1 MYKKSLLSSAIMLAL
16 VPSAYAEQESQFN
29 EVVVTATRSAQ
40 GKQDVAASIDTVS
53 AKDIDSSLATNA
65 KDALKYTPGVEVKSG
80 SRFGISGFNIRG
92 MEDSRILTVID
103 GVQQPVGYNPGASE
117 QRKYSNAIE
126 VDTLQ
131 SIEVNKGPSSTLYG
145 SDALGGLV
153 QFRTKNPSD
162 VLVDDGDGHRFG
174 IKSTYTSVD
183 EQFKNTL
190 TWAMREGKLETLV
203 MATYAQG
210 HETQSHGSG
219 ADIEGPKRGAT
230 NPADTDL
237 GNVLAKAQYQANENH
252 RLGLTLEHY
261 TKNYDED
268 ELNYNGYAI
277 MPGFVYSNNF
287 NEDVN
292 KRTRISLEHQW
303 LMNALLADE
312 SNLALSYQ
320 DSSSLNKNYDTT
332 PSSGARMRERDSAD
346 KALQFDAQFNKLV
359 EIDGVSHDVTYG
371 GSFLNNA
378 FSLENTDHFYRTGT
392 SRTGS
397 TGVPDADIVKW
408 GLFAQDQL
416 YLMDEQL
423 ILTAGLRYDSFEAT
437 PKTDAG
443 FTTQYQPNKDNAFTG
458 KLGAVYHLKENL
470 ALFGQISQGF
480 KAPTVYDLYYFYNQ
494 GAIIEAN
501 PDLKAERS
509 ISYEVGTRG
518 NNAYGNM
525 EFAVF
530 INDYKDFITQTKTG
544 QSGGKDVISKY
555 NIDEVRIYGAEL
567 SSTLLLDTVS
577 PLPHGSYARLAVAY
591 AHGEDKAT
599 GKEIDTVAPLTSVF
613 GLGYDQ
619 VNFGSALN
627 VKMVASKDEWQ
638 LDNNLDVAGYT
649 VVDLTAYYVPVK
661 DLTVRA
667 GLFNLFDKKYWHYS
681 DISGKTGTEAFNID
695 YQSQPG
701 RNWGISLDYQF

>member
-40 GKQDVAASIDTVS
+40 DKQDVAASIDTVS
-53 AKDIDSSLATNA
+53 ARDIDSSLATNA

-103 GVQQPVGYNPGASE
+103 GVQQPVGYNSGANTQS
-117 QRKYSNAIE
+117 KYSNGIE

-131 SIEVNKGPSSTLYG
+131 AIEVNKGPSSTLYG

-153 QFRTKNPSD
+153 QFRTKNPRD
-162 VLVDDGDGHRFG
+162 VLVGDDDGHRFG

-219 ADIEGPKRGAT
+219 TDIEGPKRGAT

-237 GNVLAKAQYQANENH
+237 GNVLAKAQYQVNEAH
-252 RLGLTLEHY
+252 RVGLTLEHY
-261 TKNYDED
+261 VKNYDENK
-268 ELNYNGYAI
+268 LNYNGYS
-277 MPGFVYSNNF
+277 MGGVTYSNAYT
-287 NEDVN
+287 EDTN
-292 KRTRISLEHQW
+292 DRTRVSLDHQW
-303 LMNALLADE
+303 LMNSLLVDE
-312 SNLALSYQ
+312 SKISLSYQ
-320 DSSSLNKNYDTT
+320 ESSALNKNYDTT
-332 PSSGARMRERDSAD
+332 VKYGSRMRERDTED
-346 KALQFDAQFNKLV
+346 KSVQVDAQFNKLI
-359 EIDGVSHDVTYG
+359 EKQGVSHDISYG
-371 GSFLNNA
+371 GSYLNND
-378 FSLENTDHFYRTGT
+378 FSINNVDHLYRTGT
-392 SRTGS
+392 SNP
-397 TGVPDADIVKW
+397 VQAEMPDADVQKW
-408 GLFAQDQL
+408 GIFAQDQM

-423 ILTAGLRYDSFEAT
+423 ILTAGLRYDSYEAT

-458 KLGAVYHLKENL
+458 KLGAVYHLKDNL

-480 KAPTVYDLYYFYNQ
+480 KAPTVYDLYYFYSR

-599 GKEIDTVAPLTSVF
+599 GKEIDTVAPLTSVL

-681 DISGKTGTEAFNID
+681 DISGKTGTDAFNID
-695 YQSQPG
+695 YKSQPG
-701 RNWGISLDYQF
+701 RNWGVSLDYQF

>member
-16 VPSAYAEQESQFN
+16 IPSAYAEQQSQFN
-29 EVVVTATRSAQ
+29 EVVVTATRSTQ
-40 GKQDVAASIDTVS
+40 NKQDVAASIDTVS
-53 AKDIDSSLATNA
+53 AQDIDNNLATNA
-65 KDALKYTPGVEVKSG
+65 KEALQYTPGVEVKSG

-126 VDTLQ
+126 VDSLQ
-131 SIEVNKGPSSTLYG
+131 AIEVNKGPSSTLYG

-162 VLVDDGDGHRFG
+162 VLVEDGDSHRFG

-190 TWAMREGKLETLV
+190 NWAMRQGKLETLL

-210 HETQSHGSG
+210 HETQAHSSG
-219 ADIEGPKRGAT
+219 ADIEGPKRGLA
-230 NPADTDL
+230 NPADSKL
-237 GNVLAKAQYQANENH
+237 GNLLAKAQYQANDNH

-261 TKNYDED
+261 TKNYDEN
-268 ELNYNGYAI
+268 ELNHNGYAI

-287 NEDVN
+287 NEDQT
-292 KRTRISLEHQW
+292 KRTRVSLDHQW
-303 LMNALLADE
+303 LMDTLLVDE
-312 SNLALSYQ
+312 SLLTLSYQ
-320 DSSSLNKNYDTT
+320 ESSSLNKNYDTT
-332 PSSGARMRERDSAD
+332 PSSGPRMRERDASD
-346 KALQFDAQFNKLV
+346 KSVQFDAQFNKFIEL
-359 EIDGVSHDVTYG
+359 EGVSHDVTYG
-371 GSFLNNA
+371 GGYLENA
-378 FSLENTDHFYRTGT
+378 FSLDNTDHVFKSGT

-408 GLFAQDQL
+408 GLFAQDQV
-416 YLMDEQL
+416 YLLDDQL

-437 PKTDAG
+437 PKKDKG
-443 FTTQYQPNKDNAFTG
+443 FTTQYQPNKDHALTG
-458 KLGAVYHLKENL
+458 KLGAVYHLQDNL

-509 ISYEVGTRG
+509 LSYEIGTRG
-518 NNAYGNM
+518 NNAYGNI
-525 EFAVF
+525 ELALF

-544 QSGGKDVISKY
+544 ESGGKDIISKY
-555 NIDEVRIYGAEL
+555 NIDNVRIYGAEFG
-567 SSTLLLDTVS
+567 STLLLDTLS
-577 PLPHGSYARLAVAY
+577 PLPRGSYARFAVAY

-599 GKEIDTVAPLTSVF
+599 GKEIDSVAPLTSVF
-613 GLGYDQ
+613 GLGYQ
-619 VNFGSALN
+619 QAEFGTALN
-627 VKMVASKDEWQ
+627 VKMVASKNDWQ
-638 LDNNLDVAGYT
+638 LDNNLDAAGYT
-649 VVDLTAYYVPVK
+649 VVDLTAYYVPVT
-661 DLTVRA
+661 DLTLRA

-681 DISGKTGTEAFNID
+681 DISGKTGTEKFSMDA
-695 YQSQPG
+695 QTQAG

>member
-1 MYKKSLLSSAIMLAL
+1 MYKKSLLASAIVVAL
-16 VPSAYAEQESQFN
+16 MPSAYAEQQSQFN
-29 EVVVTATRSAQ
+29 EVVVTATRSTQ
-40 GKQDVAASIDTVS
+40 NKQDVAASIDTVS
-53 AKDIDSSLATNA
+53 AQDIDNTLATDV

-131 SIEVNKGPSSTLYG
+131 AIEVNKGPSSTLYG
-145 SDALGGLV
+145 SEALGGLV

-162 VLVDDGDGHRFG
+162 VLINDEDGHRFG

-190 TWAMREGKLETLV
+190 TWAMRQGKLETLL

-210 HETQSHGSG
+210 HETKSHDSG
-219 ADIEGPKRGAT
+219 ADIEGPGRGLT
-230 NPADTDL
+230 NPADTEL
-237 GNVLAKAQYQANENH
+237 GNLLAKAQYQANEDH
-252 RLGLTLEHY
+252 RFGLTVEHY

-277 MPGFVYSNNF
+277 MPGFVYSNNY

-292 KRTRISLEHQW
+292 KRTRISLDHQW
-303 LMNALLADE
+303 LMDTLLVDQ
-312 SNLALSYQ
+312 SLVTLSYQ
-320 DSSSLNKNYDTT
+320 DSSTLNKNYDTT

-346 KALQFDAQFNKLV
+346 KAVQFDVQLNKL
-359 EIDGVSHDVTYG
+359 IDTDGLSHDVTYG
-371 GSFLNNA
+371 GSYLNNA
-378 FSLENTDHFYRTGT
+378 FSLQNTDHLYKTGT
-392 SRTGS
+392 SRNGS
-397 TGVPDADIVKW
+397 TGVPDADIIKW
-408 GLFAQDQL
+408 GLFAQDQMYFL
-416 YLMDEQL
+416 DEQL

-437 PKTDAG
+437 PKTDSA
-443 FTTQYQPNKDNAFTG
+443 FTTEYKPNKDNAFTG
-458 KLGAVYHLKENL
+458 KLGAVYHLQDNL
-470 ALFGQISQGF
+470 AVFGQISQGF

-509 ISYEVGTRG
+509 IAYEIGTRG

-525 EFAVF
+525 EFALFV
-530 INDYKDFITQTKTG
+530 NDYKDFITQTKTG

-555 NIDEVRIYGAEL
+555 NIDEVQIYGAEF
-567 SSTLLLDTVS
+567 SSTLLLDTIS
-577 PLPHGSYARLAVAY
+577 PLPQGSYARLSIAY

-599 GKEIDTVAPLTSVF
+599 GKEIDTVAPLTSVL
-613 GLGYDQ
+613 GLGYEQAD
-619 VNFGSALN
+619 FGSALN
-627 VKMVASKDEWQ
+627 VKMVASKNEWQ
-638 LDNNLDVAGYT
+638 VENNLDVAGYA
-649 VVDLTAYYVPVK
+649 VVDLAAYYVPVK

-667 GLFNLFDKKYWHYS
+667 GLFNLFDKKYWNYS
-681 DISGKTGTEAFNID
+681 DISGKTGTERFNLD
-695 YQSQPG
+695 YDTQPG